1 MALTECANGHLYD
14 TDQYATCP
22 YCGGNM
28 NRVEF
33 GAATNDAVGST
44 VAPSN
49 YGGAAGIG
57 KTVGEGIVTP
67 APVAA
72 VGGAASY
79 DIGKTVGATVAPASY
94 QAKKD
99 EEKETDVGKTVA
111 VMKRN
116 MDTEPVVGWIV
127 CVEGKNKGK
136 DFRIFAK
143 NNTIGRSDK
152 MDICITGDN
161 AISRDNHARLAYD
174 EKHNAYHLIPAEST
188 NSIYV
193 NDEPIYVPTVIN
205 TGDVLELGES
215 KFIFTA
221 FCSDKF
227 TWKDGFK
234 NGEA

>member
-33 GAATNDAVGST
+33 GAASVDSVGST
-44 VAPSN
+44 VAPSS
-49 YGGAAGIG
+49 YGGSAGGIG
-57 KTVGEGIVTP
+57 KTVGEGYPQAAPV

-72 VGGAASY
+72 QSY

-94 QAKKD
+94 QAKK
-99 EEKETDVGKTVA
+99 EEKSEDVGKTVA

-136 DFRIFAK
+136 DFRVLAK
-143 NNTIGRSDK
+143 NNTIGRGDK

-161 AISRDNHARLAYD
+161 AISRENHARLAYD
-174 EKHNAYHLIPAEST
+174 EKHNAYYLIPAEST

-193 NDEPIYVPTVIN
+193 NEEPIYVPTIIK
-205 TGDVLELGES
+205 TGDLLELGES

-221 FCSDKF
+221 FCSDRF
-227 TWKDGFK
+227 NWKDGLAK
-234 NGEA
+234 GEA